1 MSLSTVKNNMFQSF
15 ISCGTLEN
23 NLSQLISLLNS
34 VDEKNSY
41 KVSNYISTIVHTVIT
56 AKRNFDKMLQ
66 LNIVEL
72 DILFSKLNSKTK
84 DIISKLNS
92 LVNDLNKLKKLADE
106 IYMWHKI
113 YEKSEF
119 FLGYLISAKIL
130 KTFAP
135 KLMRVK
141 NELQI
146 FKRLIDSNNKKLKV
160 GVRR

>member
-1 MSLSTVKNNMFQSF
+1 MSISVVKNNMFQSF

-23 NLSQLISLLNS
+23 NLSRLISLLNS
-34 VDEKNSY
+34 VNEKNSY

-56 AKRNFDKMLQ
+56 VKRNFDRMLQ
-66 LNIVEL
+66 LNKVEL
-72 DILFSKLNSKTK
+72 HILFSEFNNKTK

-106 IYMWHKI
+106 IHMWHKI

-119 FLGYLISAKIL
+119 FLGYLISVKIL
-130 KTFAP
+130 KTFTP
-135 KLMRVK
+135 RLMRIK

-146 FKRLIDSNNKKLKV
+146 FKMLIDSNNKKLKV